1 MVREE
6 DIGRQLHQPDPQ
18 HESKA
23 LSLNGFLNYLL
34 STKSE
39 LNSCTCEYLLR
50 NFKSSLKMVISSS
63 GDLSLDRKS
72 VFDILILNVNKINS
86 QLFTT
91 GNYQEFQET
100 GPSYRNASLGEQ
112 AHKNN
117 FEMRAHPV

>member
-23 LSLNGFLNYLL
+23 LSLNGILNYLL

-100 GPSYRNASLGEQ
+100 GPMLNCTKLTRRGYQG
-112 AHKNN
+112 
-117 FEMRAHPV
+117 HPKTIFC